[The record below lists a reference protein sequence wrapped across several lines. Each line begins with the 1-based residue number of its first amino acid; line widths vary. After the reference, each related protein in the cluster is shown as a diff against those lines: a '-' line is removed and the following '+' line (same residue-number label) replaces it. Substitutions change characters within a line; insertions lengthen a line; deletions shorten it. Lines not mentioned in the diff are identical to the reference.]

1 MASPPQISIVVPA
14 RNEAANLPELLR
26 RLHGV
31 LAEVTARYEIIIVDD
46 GSTDATVATL
56 RTLRQSDLNLRF
68 IRLARNF
75 GKEAALSCG
84 LTAARGQAV
93 ATLDCDLQ
101 HPPELLVDMLAA
113 WRGGAEIVM
122 GLRQD
127 RSADGGLRRF
137 LTRGYYY
144 LMSHLSE
151 IDIPVGLG
159 DYNLYDRKVVDALL
173 RLPERNRYMKGL
185 VSWVGFKRAF
195 VPVQIAPR
203 AHGQESRFSLT
214 QLMRFALVALTSFSN
229 VPLKIWSGL
238 GVLLSVFALG
248 YGIYLTLWTILFG
261 IDVPGYASLMV
272 AVLFLGGIQLISL
285 GVIGEYLGRVFTEVK
300 ARPLYLEAGREGFDD
315 GAPVADQ

>member
-1 MASPPQISIVVPA
+1 MSPQPHISIVLPA
-14 RNEAANLPELLR
+14 RNEAANLTEMLR
-26 RLHGV
+26 RLHQV
-31 LAEVTARYEIIIVDD
+31 LANETAAYEIIVVDD
-46 GSTDATVATL
+46 GSTDATVATV
-56 RTLRQSDLNLRF
+56 RRLRQDDARLRL

-84 LTAARGQAV
+84 LAAARGRVV

-101 HPPELLVDMLAA
+101 HPPEMLPVMLTA
-113 WRGGAEIVM
+113 WREGAEIVM

-127 RSADGGLRRF
+127 RTGDGKLRRF

-144 LMSHLSE
+144 LMSRLSE

-185 VSWVGFKRAF
+185 VSWVGYKRAF
-195 VPVQIAPR
+195 VPVPIAPR
-203 AHGQESRFSLT
+203 QDGHSRFSLT

-238 GVLLSVFALG
+238 GVVLSLVALG
-248 YGIYLTLWTILFG
+248 YGVYLTLWTIWFG

-300 ARPLYLEAGREGFDD
+300 ARPLYLEAEREGFDD
-315 GAPVADQ
+315 DRVAAD

>member
-1 MASPPQISIVVPA
+1 MALPPQISIVVPA

-26 RLHGV
+26 RLHIV
-31 LAEVTARYEIIIVDD
+31 LSEVTARYEIIIVDD

-56 RTLRQSDLNLRF
+56 RALRQSDLNLRF

-84 LTAARGQAV
+84 LAATRGQAV

-101 HPPELLVDMLAA
+101 HPPELLIDMLAA

-144 LMSHLSE
+144 LMSHMSE

-203 AHGQESRFSLT
+203 AHGQQSRFSLM

-300 ARPLYLEAGREGFDD
+300 ERPLYLEAGREGFDD
-315 GAPVADQ
+315 GAALADQ

>member
-1 MASPPQISIVVPA
+1 MLPQPLVSIILPA
-14 RNEAANLPELLR
+14 RNEADNLAEILR
-26 RLHGV
+26 RLHAA
-31 LAEVTARYEIIIVDD
+31 LAGEAANYEIIVVDD
-46 GSTDATVATL
+46 GSTDTTVATL
-56 RTLRQSDLNLRF
+56 RTLRQSDVNLRF

-84 LTAARGQAV
+84 LAAARGRAV

-101 HPPELLVDMLAA
+101 HPPELLTNMLAA

-122 GLRQD
+122 GLRRN
-127 RSADGGLRRF
+127 RSGDGKLRRF
-137 LTRGYYY
+137 LTKGYYY
-144 LMSHLSE
+144 LMSRLSE
-151 IDIPVGLG
+151 VAIPVGLG

-195 VPVQIAPR
+195 VPVHTATRQN
-203 AHGQESRFSLT
+203 GQSRFSLV

-238 GVLLSVFALG
+238 GVLLSLFALG
-248 YGIYLTLWTILFG
+248 YGLYLTLWTLLFG

-315 GAPVADQ
+315 GTAVTD

>member
-1 MASPPQISIVVPA
+1 MLRQPHISIVLPA
-14 RNEAANLPELLR
+14 RNEAENLTEILR
-26 RLHGV
+26 RLHIV
-31 LAEVTARYEIIIVDD
+31 LAGDGADYEIIVVDD
-46 GSTDATVATL
+46 GSTDATAATL
-56 RTLRQSDLNLRF
+56 RHLRRSDGKLRF

-84 LTAARGQAV
+84 LAVARGRAV

-101 HPPELLVDMLAA
+101 HPPEMLSAMLAA
-113 WRGGAEIVM
+113 WRDGAEIVM

-127 RSADGGLRRF
+127 RSGDGTLRRF

-151 IDIPVGLG
+151 INIPVGLG

-185 VSWVGFKRAF
+185 VSWIGFKRAF
-195 VPVQIAPR
+195 VPIQIAPR
-203 AHGQESRFSLT
+203 QDGQSRFSLG

-229 VPLKIWSGL
+229 VPLKIWSSM
-238 GVLLSVFALG
+238 GVLLSLFALG
-248 YGIYLTLWTILFG
+248 YGVYLTLWTLLFG

-300 ARPLYLEAGREGFDD
+300 ARPLYLEAGREGFEDD
-315 GAPVADQ
+315 LPVAD